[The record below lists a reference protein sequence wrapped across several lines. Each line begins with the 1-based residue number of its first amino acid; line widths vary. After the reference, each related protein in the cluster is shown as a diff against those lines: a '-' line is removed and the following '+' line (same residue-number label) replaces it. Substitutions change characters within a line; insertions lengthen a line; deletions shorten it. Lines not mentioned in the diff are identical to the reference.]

1 LHPARSCN
9 PSVSYRYHVY
19 QDLTHLMLFRRC
31 LPLGEPV
38 DLVNVAFERPPNPN
52 TQSKKQKSATP
63 RSETGYDVPDRL
75 SGRQAVDEL
84 QSACP
89 GREWRFVEVDIE
101 HEVRERFCQMSTT
114 DHSLQECLAHRTRV
128 LDLMYPTCTEMDL
141 VRQARSSSAPAH
153 VRSP

>member
-1 LHPARSCN
+1 
-9 PSVSYRYHVY
+9 
-19 QDLTHLMLFRRC
+19 MLFRSC

-52 TQSKKQKSATP
+52 THSKKQKSATP

-84 QSACP
+84 RSACP

-101 HEVRERFCQMSTT
+101 HEVCKRFCLMSTT

-141 VRQARSSSAPAH
+141 VRQACSCASAPAH
-153 VRSP
+153 VRSPWHSPCTLLPGV